1 MARIILAMPPFFI
14 CFIMPCIWSNW
25 ASRRFTSCTGT
36 PEPAAMR
43 RLREALMSSGLA
55 RSAGVMELRMPSVR
69 RSCFSAWPPC
79 SWPAACWNWAGSFSS
94 SEPMSPSFLTWPSWS
109 RKSFRSNLLPDL
121 ILDASFCASAMSM
134 FFWACS
140 TSDTMS
146 PMPSTRC
153 AMRSG

>member
-43 RLREALMSSGLA
+43 LARGLDEFRLGALGRGHGIEDAFRAAQLLLGLA
-55 RSAGVMELRMPSVR
+55 ALQLAGGLLELGRQLFQQRAHV
-69 RSCFSAWPPC
+69 AQ
-79 SWPAACWNWAGSFSS
+79 
-94 SEPMSPSFLTWPSWS
+94 
-109 RKSFRSNLLPDL
+109 LLDL
-121 ILDASFCASAMSM
+121 AELVAEVVQVELVARFDLGRELCASAMSM

-146 PMPSTRC
+146 PMRC